1 MKESSFI
8 PWFIAAL
15 FFFAVTSALFYHGF
29 VADFFCITQVL
40 LLLWLL
46 TALLSGGK
54 RDIPLPRSALALF
67 LAAYAGWLAL
77 TLAWGTVPN
86 YNVIT
91 FWWLVSLPF
100 AFWLYTLSPGREA
113 LWFRAA
119 TLVLLLALILS
130 MHAAWQFVM
139 QGWQPKSVFLDLN
152 SYAAFIALIA
162 LPTAGYFLAGF
173 PARAGRGART
183 LMLGAAVFVLVFAVA
198 LTAGRGAMLVFVTG
212 LGVLIAVAW
221 RRAPRAAIVSLAVLV
236 AVGLVAGNLVAHG
249 ATTARLET
257 LVDPETAGFTRFLIW
272 QQTWEIIKES
282 PWLGQGLGAFGLV
295 FPAHQNPLDTSAGF
309 MAHNDYLQIWL
320 EAGLP
325 GLVLLLAVYVSAL
338 ILFVRALQTRRIGR
352 ARAIEMTGLF
362 CGLLAV
368 AMHSFVNFDL
378 YILPTTLV
386 AGVMLARFHELAVAG
401 RAARVWKFDPMRY
414 VRPTVYRV
422 LVSLVVLIGL
432 AYWAS
437 HSLANYA
444 VQDAVKLATH
454 RDFDGADAALSR
466 AQRLSPESD
475 AAYVARAELYRNVIG
490 ATPASDNLDRQHLFV
505 SANQALDRAE
515 QLNPYRADI
524 PFLRARLCWL
534 MKTQCGAD
542 WQEQTTRDYQQAI
555 RIQPRF
561 FTARVE
567 LAMFWLE
574 RGKQDQARALLEQ
587 GMAYGYVAQENII
600 PYFRLT
606 AALRRQAGDVAG
618 ARELEQRIA
627 GILSVPP
634 DRRIVPL
641 DQVKFFSFYD
651 LWRWFLGLWR
661 RV

>member
-1 MKESSFI
+1 M
-8 PWFIAAL
+8 PWFSAAL
-15 FFFAVTSALFYHGF
+15 FFLAVTSALFYHGF

-46 TALLSGGK
+46 TALLSRGK
-54 RDIPLPRSALALF
+54 RDIPVPRSALALS
-67 LAAYAGWLAL
+67 LTAYAGWLAL

-91 FWWLVSLPF
+91 FWWLSSLPF
-100 AFWLYTLSPGREA
+100 AFWLYTVSPEREA

-119 TLVLLLALILS
+119 TLVLLLALVLS

-162 LPTAGYFLAGF
+162 LPTAGYFLARF
-173 PARAGRGART
+173 PARAGRDART

-198 LTAGRGAMLVFVTG
+198 LTAGRGAMLVLVTG

-221 RRAPRAAIVSLAVLV
+221 RRAPRAANVALAIL
-236 AVGLVAGNLVAHG
+236 AAAGLAAGNLVAHG
-249 ATTARLET
+249 NTTARLVT
-257 LVDPETAGFTRFLIW
+257 LVNPEAAGMTRFLIW
-272 QQTWEIIKES
+272 QQAWEIIRES
-282 PWLGQGLGAFGLV
+282 PWLGKGLGAFGLV

-338 ILFVRALQTRRIGR
+338 VLFVRALRTRRIGH

-378 YILPTTLV
+378 YILPTSLV
-386 AGVMLARFHELAVAG
+386 AGVMLARFHELAAAG
-401 RAARVWKFDPMRY
+401 RAARVWNFHPTRY
-414 VRPTVYRV
+414 VRLNIYR
-422 LVSLVVLIGL
+422 LLALLVVLTGVGF
-432 AYWAS
+432 WVS
-437 HSLANYA
+437 QSLASYA
-444 VQDAVKLATH
+444 VQEAVHLVNEGDLD
-454 RDFDGADAALSR
+454 RADAALSR
-466 AQRLSPESD
+466 AQRLSPDSE
-475 AAYVARAELYRNVIG
+475 AAFVARADLYRHVI
-490 ATPASDNLDRQHLFV
+490 AAAPISDNADKQRLF
-505 SANQALDRAE
+505 AFAIEALDHAG

-524 PFLRARLCWL
+524 PFLRARLCWQV
-534 MKTQCGAD
+534 KTMAGAD
-542 WQEQTTRDYQQAI
+542 WKEQTIRDYEQAI
-555 RIQPRF
+555 RLQPRF

-567 LAMFWLE
+567 LATFWLE
-574 RGKQDQARALLEQ
+574 QGERDKARAVLEQ
-587 GMAYGYVAQENII
+587 GMAYGYVSQDLIL
-600 PYFRLT
+600 PYYRLT

-618 ARELEQRIA
+618 ASELEQRIA
-627 GILSVPP
+627 DIQNLPP
-634 DRRIVPL
+634 GQRALPL

-651 LWRWFLGLWR
+651 LWRWFLGLWGQ
-661 RV
+661 V